1 MDNQRN
7 SLRAMQ
13 DSSNRRSQVV
23 TNNITR
29 TSQDNA
35 YVGKNDSYGSMGLVA
50 MRKSTTNNPSSHR
63 QSRMVGKSHV
73 NSNIEKVPVGNINTS
88 IDHSLRNSGALR
100 NMSLANKP
108 ATMTIEAINVP
119 KTT

>member
-1 MDNQRN
+1 
-7 SLRAMQ
+7 
-13 DSSNRRSQVV
+13 
-23 TNNITR
+23 
-29 TSQDNA
+29 
-35 YVGKNDSYGSMGLVA
+35 
-50 MRKSTTNNPSSHR
+50 
-63 QSRMVGKSHV
+63 MVGKSHV